1 MTSRRRNGNT
11 ARSESPGQSRGRFNF
26 EAEGFRR
33 FKIYAN
39 ALDPFDL
46 RAILDPQESDD
57 PNAAWHRLGTQRSKE
72 LREALKQLDE
82 VAPKIFTKLAGA
94 RPCCDVTSF
103 ILAKDQEE
111 HAPRARAI
119 VARAYWR
126 ADEYSHAL
134 AQSFYDAQRSAKIV
148 KAFDDFGVDFKAE
161 YAMELLSRWRRET
174 WSEKNDREEII
185 RNGLGGLD
193 RVVGGLRYFAEE
205 HSQHGRTPDSGRF
218 FFALRLAEAF
228 TIWRGRPPDFDSGK
242 EDRKRS
248 TEWLRFIEAA
258 LAVSGLSSGRLK
270 GLEGLLRRLCD
281 LGPIKKDDNPL
292 DSEARKGE
300 LRHYLQSLLIHFYK
314 KPSFFSEGYLPS
326 SGFLIDVWRGDP
338 SLARTFEPSAYKW
351 FLPASQR
358 RKRH

>member
-1 MTSRRRNGNT
+1 MTLRRGKIDA
-11 ARSESPGQSRGRFNF
+11 ARSDCPDQSRGRLNF
-26 EAEGFRR
+26 DAEGFRR
-33 FKIYAN
+33 FKIYTN

-57 PNAAWHRLGTQRSKE
+57 PNAAWERLGTQRSKE
-72 LREALKQLDE
+72 LREALKQLDV
-82 VAPKIFTKLAGA
+82 VAPEIFTRSAGA

-103 ILAKDQEE
+103 ILSKDQKE
-111 HAPRARAI
+111 HAPRVRAI

-161 YAMELLSRWRRET
+161 YAMELVSRWRRES
-174 WSEKNDREEII
+174 WSERNDREERI
-185 RNGLGGLD
+185 RNGLGALD
-193 RVVGGLRYFAEE
+193 MVVSGLRHFADE
-205 HSQHGRTPDSGRF
+205 HIQHGRTPDSGRF

-258 LAVSGLSSGRLK
+258 LAVSGLSSGGLK

-281 LGPIKKDDNPL
+281 LGPIKKNDNSL
-292 DSEARKGE
+292 DVETRRGE
-300 LRHYLQSLLIHFYK
+300 LRHYLQSLLFQFYK
-314 KPSFFSEGYLPS
+314 SPSFFSEGDLPS
-326 SGFLIDVWRGDP
+326 SGLLIDVWRGD
-338 SLARTFEPSAYKW
+338 SSVARSFEPAAYKW
-351 FLPASQR
+351 FLPGSQR
-358 RKRH
+358 RKRR